1 MPDIMDFGLVSR
13 ERSYQ
18 KSCLKNIVKNIV
30 KKYTEIMEDLY
41 EFVNEFMMIKF
52 VFSSKKQLFSKWKL
66 HSANLGPLLGLGF
79 RVWR

>member
-1 MPDIMDFGLVSR
+1 MSEEYR
-13 ERSYQ
+13 EEY
-18 KSCLKNIVKNIV
+18 CE
-30 KKYTEIMEDLY
+30 KYTEMMEDLY